1 MLTRSGHAHAR
12 VSGVWLGLASALAF
26 LIAMPSAW
34 AVPPPPVR
42 SALAALKQGGSE
54 LASGW
59 RYQETITSSKGK
71 ARLAY
76 DPSRRTGERW
86 TVVKVNGKAPDEAAR
101 KRLKARAD
109 KRSQA
114 PGEQLGIGSGWLASS
129 DYKLLKKTPTTLVYQ
144 LRPNAGAKADQGTAK
159 LLSHLAGEL
168 IIARDD
174 HRPLSL
180 KLDNFESFSPK
191 FGVKINA
198 FGFRAKFKRLAHSGP
213 VVVVKTSN
221 FARGKVFWIKGF
233 EDKTQVELSDFT
245 PVAASA
251 PAPQTATH

>member
-1 MLTRSGHAHAR
+1 MTRTGRGHVRA
-12 VSGVWLGLASALAF
+12 SGVWPGLAAVLLF
-26 LIAMPSAW
+26 LGAIPLAW
-34 AVPPPPVR
+34 AVPPPPVQ

-59 RYQETITSSKGK
+59 RYQETITGSKGK

-76 DPSRRTGERW
+76 DPSRRAGERW

-101 KRLKARAD
+101 KRLKARVD
-109 KRSQA
+109 KRSQSA
-114 PGEQLGIGSGWLASS
+114 GKRLGIGSGWLASS
-129 DYKLLKKTPTTLVYQ
+129 DYKLLRKTPTTLVYQ
-144 LRPNAGAKADQGTAK
+144 LRPKVGANSDKATAK

-168 IIARDD
+168 TIARDD

-180 KLDNFESFSPK
+180 RLDNFESFSPK

-213 VVVVKTSN
+213 VVVVRTSN
-221 FARGKVFWIKGF
+221 FARGKVFWFKGF
-233 EDKTQVELSDFT
+233 NDETRVELFDFA

-251 PAPQTATH
+251 PAPQSADD